1 MIRIHGLTKV
11 YDEGRVAVR
20 ALDGIELEVE
30 AGEFVALMGKSGSG
44 KSTLLHLVG
53 GLDTPTAGEIEV
65 CGAALACMSDDE
77 LTRFRRREVGF
88 VFQFFHLLQHLTA
101 EQNVALPL
109 VLDGQRERE
118 ARRRAATLLERV
130 GLSHRASHRPDE
142 LSGGEMQRVA
152 IARALVAEPALLL
165 ADEPTGNLDEKT
177 GEDVLALLR
186 EIAETRSLTTLLVTH
201 DSRVAARARRVVEIQ
216 DGRIACDSATS
227 G

>member
-11 YDEGRVAVR
+11 YDQGRVAVR

-44 KSTLLHLVG
+44 KSTLLHLIG

-65 CGAALACMSDDE
+65 CGAALARMSDDE

-88 VFQFFHLLQHLTA
+88 VFQFFHLLPHLTA

-109 VLDGQRERE
+109 VLDGQGERD
-118 ARRRAATLLERV
+118 ARRRAAALLERV

-177 GEDVLALLR
+177 GDDVLALLR
-186 EIAETRSLTTLLVTH
+186 EVAETRSLTTLLVTH
-201 DSRVAARARRVVEIQ
+201 DSRVASRARRVVEIQ